1 LSFPPEY
8 FHSWIG
14 VPETLRPPV
23 MFAQYELKLVS
34 EIVTVDCA
42 AAGLAVPERIPPS
55 RPPASS
61 KLANIESQPA
71 AFLDER
77 H

>member
-1 LSFPPEY
+1 LSFPPDH

-23 MFAQYELKLVS
+23 ILARYELELVS
-34 EIVTVDCA
+34 GIVTVDYA
-42 AAGLAVPERIPPS
+42 AAGLAELERIPPAS
-55 RPPASS
+55 PPASS
-61 KLANIESQPA
+61 KLANIGQHA